1 MALFY
6 ADSSVLVKRH
16 VVEPGTLWVQALT
29 DRVAGNRIVTAHIT
43 QVEGM
48 SALNRRRRE
57 GTLDVDLYRS
67 IVDDFV
73 ALCATEYQ
81 VLALSPAIVDRCR
94 VLLEAYPL
102 RAYDAVQ
109 LATAV
114 LSSQALTAAGHP
126 PLTFLAADHRLQE
139 AAASEGLPVD
149 DPNQYP

>member
-1 MALFY
+1 
-6 ADSSVLVKRH
+6 
-16 VVEPGTLWVQALT
+16 
-29 DRVAGNRIVTAHIT
+29 
-43 QVEGM
+43 M